1 MDAKR
6 SIRIRR
12 RTSSKQSPHRSFLAV
27 AKTIARSLAFPLPKK
42 SGGLSGVPESRKT
55 LRGKGATERTGRV
68 CEEQTALS
76 DCCDAREV
84 RTGRSKKRI
93 SISRKTPFGVF
104 PPVFLQETTAFFIF
118 SLLILFLRSAPFLH
132 PLLGIGKIV
141 QNCQT
146 EPEAVRW
153 HRER

>member
-1 MDAKR
+1 MFFTDPFLIMVRLIFTSPAGIGKMDAKR

-12 RTSSKQSPHRSFLAV
+12 RTSSKQSPHRSILAV

-68 CEEQTALS
+68 CEEQTVLS

-84 RTGRSKKRI
+84 RMGRSKKRI
-93 SISRKTPFGVF
+93 PIARKTPGGVF
-104 PPVFLQETTAFFIF
+104 LPVFLAGNTAFLFSFIP
-118 SLLILFLRSAPFLH
+118 ILFLRSAPFLH
-132 PLLGIGKIV
+132 PL
-141 QNCQT
+141 
-146 EPEAVRW
+146 
-153 HRER
+153 